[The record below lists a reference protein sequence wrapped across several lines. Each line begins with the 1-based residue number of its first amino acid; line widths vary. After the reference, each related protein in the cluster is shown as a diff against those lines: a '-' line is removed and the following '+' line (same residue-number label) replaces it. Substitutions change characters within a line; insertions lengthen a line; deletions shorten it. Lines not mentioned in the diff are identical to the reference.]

1 MIRQNIAFATKDFFD
16 IQKATYMELKWYVK
30 DYERVHA
37 GTPIVRL
44 TLFGYNMPQSHVI
57 NSDFEGICR
66 ILNPDTTIIRFP
78 EDELAFIVDN
88 EMDYIYPYKLDKH
101 ADSFT
106 NETIIN
112 WKQISGLE
120 TTVGVPMAVKN
131 TDALYIS
138 NCFKNSKM
146 FLVFNFYTKYVKLKK
161 GDTISLKFS
170 NGDILDF
177 TLESKPAKN
186 ANGVILPEDNE
197 NYCTYLK
204 DEDYLG
210 GFLSCTPR
218 IIGKKKASIRKNEF
232 ALSHKDLSL
241 FLSETLSMVRI
252 SFNSEGGTFIDID
265 IQSCIM
271 DKKVCPMIIK
281 SLFIILAEEISKFD
295 SSYSSEKLKTIE
307 DIKDTAVS
315 NTVEKDPCFVYL
327 MHDEANGFYKIGM
340 SNNPVYREGTLQS
353 EKPTIKLIASHRYP
367 TRKFASALETAL
379 HNLYSNLHI
388 RGEWYRLSEDDVSD
402 IIEGLK

>member
-1 MIRQNIAFATKDFFD
+1 MDKTDRLRDYGLAFLLYEQGLGVCGYELIR
-16 IQKATYMELKWYVK
+16 ELFIFVK
-30 DYERVHA
+30 
-37 GTPIVRL
+37 L
-44 TLFGYNMPQSHVI
+44 
-57 NSDFEGICR
+57 
-66 ILNPDTTIIRFP
+66 ILNSY
-78 EDELAFIVDN
+78 L
-88 EMDYIYPYKLDKH
+88 
-101 ADSFT
+101 
-106 NETIIN
+106 
-112 WKQISGLE
+112 
-120 TTVGVPMAVKN
+120 
-131 TDALYIS
+131 
-138 NCFKNSKM
+138 
-146 FLVFNFYTKYVKLKK
+146 
-161 GDTISLKFS
+161 SLKFS

-281 SLFIILAEEISKFD
+281 SMFIILAEEISKFD

-388 RGEWYRLSEDDVSD
+388 RGEWYKLSEDDVSD